1 VRPVPFLAIPVLLVL
16 AGCYNAPDAA
26 KAGPAGG
33 PAALVGAP
41 AQSFDVRRTDG
52 AIDGLAQHR
61 GSVILL
67 NLWASWCPPCQA
79 EMPALEQFSREE
91 RGRVVVL
98 GADQG
103 ESAGV
108 ASAYAK
114 AHGVTFPILVDEG
127 QHYGNTY
134 AAAGLPT
141 TIVVGRDGHVL
152 TGIDGALS
160 LAQMRAAVAPAL
172 K

>member
-1 VRPVPFLAIPVLLVL
+1 VFPVLLVL
-16 AGCYNAPDAA
+16 AGCYTAPDAA
-26 KAGPAGG
+26 KIGPMGG

-41 AQSFDVRRTDG
+41 AQSFDVKRTDG
-52 AIDGLAQHR
+52 IVDGLAQHR
-61 GSVILL
+61 GSVVLL

-79 EMPALEQFSREE
+79 EMPALEHFSRLE
-91 RGRVVVL
+91 RGKVVVL

-108 ASAYAK
+108 AAAYAK
-114 AHGVTFPILVDEG
+114 AHGVTFPILVDEA

-141 TIVVGRDGHVL
+141 TIIVGRDGHVV
-152 TGIDGALS
+152 TGIDGALT